1 MKLLPRFDCS
11 QSFLWMG
18 LLVVALLVAGP
29 LYASEEES
37 GVSGKITQINLT
49 ERFIEVNSVQYK
61 MPLKV
66 ELQDVSGSVPKIINI
81 TELKVGQY
89 VEFQVIGNTVKS
101 LQAFEMLPE

>member
-1 MKLLPRFDCS
+1 MKLLARFDRS

-29 LYASEEES
+29 LYASEEEP
-37 GVSGKITQINLT
+37 GISGKITQISLT
-49 ERFIEVNSVQYK
+49 ERFIEVNSIQYK
-61 MPLKV
+61 VPLKA

-81 TELKVGQY
+81 TDLKVGQY